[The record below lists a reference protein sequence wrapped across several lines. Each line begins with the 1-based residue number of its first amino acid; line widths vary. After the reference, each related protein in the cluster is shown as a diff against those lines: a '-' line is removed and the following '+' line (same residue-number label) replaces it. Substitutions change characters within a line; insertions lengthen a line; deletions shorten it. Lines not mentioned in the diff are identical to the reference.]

1 MSENTE
7 LDAELANIHP
17 VEKSRSGQNAYY
29 HFCHV
34 RGAQQNYAV
43 CTHILAAIEEGRIG
57 KDSFVDC
64 QRAFTRDDCEAKK
77 MRAEEIT
84 AGHSLY
90 FKERTN
96 LNPLNSRPEREAQER
111 ALVVSSGKYD
121 MSNPSFARG
130 WNMAGG
136 GSEKSGKALTSKNT
150 SGGTAVSRK
159 PTPPKPKTGFIEADM
174 ADLVNVIASDKPKQ
188 PAPPKADALSPASS
202 IKPNPGETPLE
213 FARRRA
219 QLMKGAN

>member
-1 MSENTE
+1 MSEN
-7 LDAELANIHP
+7 AELIDFHP

-29 HFCHV
+29 HFCHI

-43 CTHILAAIEEGRIG
+43 CMHILAAIDDGRIG
-57 KDSFVDC
+57 EDSFVDC
-64 QRAFTRDDCEAKK
+64 QRACTRGDCEAKK
-77 MRAEEIT
+77 MRAEEQA

-90 FKERTN
+90 FKQRTN
-96 LNPLNSRPEREAQER
+96 LNPLNSRPEREAQDK

-136 GSEKSGKALTSKNT
+136 GSEKSGKAPASKNT
-150 SGGTAVSRK
+150 SGGTPVTPK
-159 PTPPKPKTGFIEADM
+159 PTPPKPKSGFIQEGM
-174 ADLVNVIASDKPKQ
+174 ADLVNAIVSEQ
-188 PAPPKADALSPASS
+188 PAKAALPKAADSPSPL
-202 IKPNPGETPLE
+202 KPMPGETPLE

-219 QLMKGAN
+219 QHMKGAN